1 MTIPAGD
8 EVRREVEAT
17 VRERARHTT
26 SDKVGDT
33 RSFANMEQTL
43 TREYWGRFLIELLQN
58 ARDAWLAS
66 SPDGRDGLL
75 RIRLTGSPA
84 LVVCN
89 EGSPLTP
96 EVVLHSISKFGE
108 SSKRPGEGIGHKGI
122 GFKAVLELTHA
133 PRIYS
138 RIDSDGPFDLSVRFD
153 PLEARRLIMKESPA
167 WADLVASLPSA
178 AADEGRGE
186 RIPIL
191 RYPLWDEAPPEWLDR
206 AARIDGRGFNTVIGL
221 PYDERFD
228 QALGLNRDDFVRRVR
243 ASFLDVSDEVVL
255 LLGVFGHVIIGDE
268 LVGTSVEITR
278 SERVLA
284 SGDSQLRVHEVT
296 IDRDGKASSRWLL
309 FERSLPGFD
318 GLEGDLAVGIR
329 LEQTDDGFVPAVPR
343 DEQRDGSSGDC
354 FHLFFPTRIRTHL
367 PFLLHAYFEV
377 DAGRK
382 GFAEDRATE
391 NRIRLDGLRALACDA
406 TRYLTTRVADLDL
419 QGLARRFADVDG
431 QPEDPLAS
439 EFRDALLRDLDAVP
453 WVATASA
460 PGLASPSD
468 LLVDERGNLSTLLPV
483 AFPEKYVRARTAL
496 GYPSTKDPVALAYLA
511 RRSASSRGVTG
522 PGLDAVTL
530 GQLLRPGTMAP
541 WDTAHDVGFKAL
553 LEVLDIIKRDHG
565 VPELIESIS
574 TDAEAILIPVLAEE
588 NGRRLRAP
596 GREPAN
602 ADDDESGPVGAI
614 LARVSVTGET
624 GLVPPKSLGLDF
636 VADGLL
642 DAERLAGVGAKLGI
656 RPYLTEVII
665 DALARA
671 GASLDEREALP
682 FVWRL
687 LLRERGKFSI
697 INVLRTATSF
707 EPGLWFWS
715 KPDGNTAEGE
725 REDVRRARALARIK
739 LPARDG
745 GPWRHA
751 TELAFGADWADWM
764 REHRS
769 ALGAAAAWREDAYL
783 DLEAVAPH
791 PSSLLASPS
800 DLLELL
806 PLAVEDIPWA
816 GSDVAPDLPA
826 DPDIRHQVLLHA
838 FLLRLGVWEIPP
850 IRGHVNYRAPRPTAG
865 PPWAH
870 EPEWQRM
877 QQTQSGLASGFA
889 QYGHGHIHV
898 AEDFAFLW
906 PLTADP
912 TLVRALSR
920 GAAFYRGYRRA
931 ELFCPGCSANGGRWH
946 NKRYSTDGD
955 SRIGSYLTL
964 QLSEEAWVPTTTSG
978 SSTVAAQ
985 PHDAWMPDDR
995 TADARMQQSWQRF
1008 LPLASPELSGD
1019 LAALAGIR
1027 RLGEADVPRIGR
1039 LLRSLR
1045 ERFEVGD
1052 VDRERRAGSFASQT
1066 FVGLHWRLYE
1076 QMAIRDAAAARDLL
1090 DEVGVLAV
1098 LGRTLGYH
1106 DRLETRHD
1114 DGSFTGFRR
1123 YFAGQLPFAVL
1134 TKEQGPIAYAL
1145 GVARFRVQV
1154 DRVTGSGPEAI
1165 VTDDVRPFLH
1175 DRAAE
1180 LLALQIYHPLGAKAL
1195 QLDGQEF
1202 PSRAER
1208 LRRLQVV
1215 RVEDLVL
1222 RLQVAGTT
1230 LAKEIGAGQG
1240 EDLYLDTGQNPPVLY
1255 LDLGGVSWVD
1265 RFRALAGAHVAQ
1277 LMDNTAYAATFQL
1290 LLQAEGE
1297 ESVEAFLEERSIAP
1311 DDVDLVRAQMGA
1323 VAGEVRSEERRWW
1336 RAVLTALGSSAPEND
1351 DGETYRKELAT
1362 RLTAA
1367 LEQGPVGGLAQRLL
1381 RAGGG
1386 ESSRNDV
1393 SSEGALAAL
1402 DAAGVDLGRL
1412 HETLLALGDR
1422 GLGIQ
1427 VGAQRL
1433 ADWRR
1438 VHGREVTA
1446 LLAAMDVDPEAAK
1459 VMPDRW
1465 AAPPDTRF
1473 VLHPAAGRYLNDVL
1487 ADLRMVGIEADPD
1500 RLAGA
1505 DCSDYLAEVAGV
1517 DAARL
1522 AAIWHGLFDE
1532 NERRRLARE
1541 RAQAW
1546 RRALRP
1552 ILVAA
1557 RTMNGDSGH
1566 LIRTQATA
1574 VDAEVPASPET
1585 PLDIANSLRIILA
1598 GREDLA
1604 DLLFERIS
1612 GDRALT
1618 DPTVQALRPEVAP
1631 IMDVHHLD
1639 RVIGVL
1645 QRGRR
1650 QLVDQVR
1657 QDLDDLRARG
1667 LTAQPFVAAR
1677 PPAPRPPREGV
1688 RKTNVRPRR
1697 AHDQKTRDRLGIKG
1711 ERVALAAVLDQLLP
1725 MPEDRFGE
1733 VIDELV
1739 ALLNSVATGD
1749 IVDRLTIEARAA
1761 QGATDDEDRLES
1773 LVRFLH
1779 VAQESDDFGF
1789 DILGYLPAY
1798 AGTEPRALLL
1808 EVKNSANRR
1817 FIASTAEWARAEE
1830 QGDRYAFLVVV
1841 REPKGDG
1848 AVSIELIPDPGE
1860 LLRAGQISRNE
1871 DSWAVAYEP
1880 LASSS
1885 PQ

>member
-1 MTIPAGD
+1 MTIPAGI

-96 EVVLHSISKFGE
+96 DVVLHSISKFGE

-138 RIDSDGPFDLSVRFD
+138 RVDSDGLFDLSVRFD
-153 PLEARRLIMKESPA
+153 PLEARRLIMQESPA

-191 RYPLWDEAPPEWLDR
+191 RYPLWDDAPPEWLDR

-228 QALGLNRDDFVRRVR
+228 QVLGLDRDDFVRRVR

-255 LLGVFGHVIIGDE
+255 LLGVFGHVIIEDE
-268 LVGTSVEITR
+268 LAGTSVEITR
-278 SERVLA
+278 SERALA

-296 IDRDGKASSRWLL
+296 IDRDATRSSMWLL

-318 GLEGDLAVGIR
+318 GLEGDMAVGIR
-329 LEQTDDGFVPAVPR
+329 LEQTDDGLVPAVPR

-391 NRIRLDGLRALACDA
+391 NRFRLDGLRALACDA

-431 QPEDPLAS
+431 QPEDPLAD
-439 EFRDALLRDLDAVP
+439 EFRDALLRDLDSVP
-453 WVATASA
+453 WVATATA
-460 PGLASPSD
+460 PGLAAPSD

-483 AFPEKYVRARTAL
+483 AFPETYVRARTSRV
-496 GYPSTKDPVALAYLA
+496 YPSTQDPLALAYLT

-530 GQLLRPGTMAP
+530 GQLLRPGTTAP
-541 WDTAHDVGFKAL
+541 WDTAHDAGFKAL
-553 LEVLDIIKRDHG
+553 LEVLDIVKRDHG

-574 TDAEAILIPVLAEE
+574 TDADAILIPVIAEE

-602 ADDDESGPVGAI
+602 PDDDESGSVGAI

-725 REDVRRARALARIK
+725 REDVRRARALARVR
-739 LPARDG
+739 LPTSVG
-745 GPWRHA
+745 GPWRPA
-751 TELAFGADWADWM
+751 TDLAFGADWADWI
-764 REHRS
+764 RDHRA
-769 ALGAAAAWREDAYL
+769 ALGAAAAWREDAYR

-791 PSSLLASPS
+791 RSSILASPA

-806 PLAVEDIPWA
+806 PLAVDDIPWA
-816 GSDVAPDLPA
+816 ESDVAPDLPA

-850 IRGHVNYRAPRPTAG
+850 IRGHVNYRAPRPIAG

-870 EPEWQRM
+870 EPEWQRL
-877 QQTQSGLASGFA
+877 QQTQAGLASGFA

-955 SRIGSYLTL
+955 AKIGSYLAW
-964 QLSEEAWVPTTTSG
+964 QLTQEAWVPTTTWG
-978 SSTVAAQ
+978 SPTVAAQ
-985 PHDAWMPDDR
+985 PQDAWIPDER
-995 TADARMQQSWQRF
+995 PHEAKMQQSWQRF
-1008 LPLASPELSGD
+1008 LPLASIELSGE
-1019 LAALAGIR
+1019 LASLAGVR
-1027 RLGEADVPRIGR
+1027 RLAEADVPRAGR

-1045 ERFEVGD
+1045 ERFEAGE

-1076 QMAIRDAAAARDLL
+1076 QMALRDPAAARSLL

-1098 LGRTLGYH
+1098 LGRTLDYYPPT
-1106 DRLETRHD
+1106 ETRHD
-1114 DGSFTGFRR
+1114 DGTFTGFRR
-1123 YFAGQLPFAVL
+1123 YFSGQIPFAVL
-1134 TKEQGPIAYAL
+1134 TKEQGPIADAL
-1145 GVARFRVQV
+1145 GIPRFRVEV
-1154 DRVTGSGPEAI
+1154 ERIKGGSEVPVTA
-1165 VTDDVRPFLH
+1165 DVRSFLH
-1175 DRAAE
+1175 ERAAE
-1180 LLALQIYHPLGAKAL
+1180 LLALQVFHPLGAKAL

-1208 LRRLQVV
+1208 LRRLEVI
-1215 RVEDLVL
+1215 RVDELVL

-1230 LAKEIGAGQG
+1230 MAKEVGAGQS
-1240 EDLYLDTGQNPPVLY
+1240 EDLFLDTGQNPPVLY
-1255 LDLGGVSWVD
+1255 LDLAGARWTD
-1265 RFRALAGAHVAQ
+1265 RFRALAGGHVAQ
-1277 LMDNTAYAATFQL
+1277 LMDNVAYGATFQL
-1290 LLQAEGE
+1290 LLQAESDE
-1297 ESVEAFLEERSIAP
+1297 AVEAFLEERSIAP
-1311 DDVDLVRAQMGA
+1311 EDVDLVRAQIGA
-1323 VAGEVRSEERRWW
+1323 VAGEVREEERRWW
-1336 RAVLTALGSSAPEND
+1336 RAVLHVLGLSAPELV
-1351 DGETYRKELAT
+1351 DGEAYRKEVAAC
-1362 RLTAA
+1362 LTVVASTTS
-1367 LEQGPVGGLAQRLL
+1367 VVGLAQRLL

-1386 ESSRNDV
+1386 ENSRHDA
-1393 SSEGALAAL
+1393 SPEGALAGL
-1402 DAAGVDLGRL
+1402 HTAGVDLALL
-1412 HETLLALGDR
+1412 HEELVALGDR

-1427 VGAQRL
+1427 VGVQRL

-1438 VHGREVTA
+1438 AYGREVTA
-1446 LLAAMDVDPEAAK
+1446 ILAHRGVDQETAK
-1459 VMPDRW
+1459 AMPDRW
-1465 AAPPDTRF
+1465 AAPSSIRF
-1473 VLHPAAGRYLNDVL
+1473 ELHPAPSRFLADVL
-1487 ADLRMVGIEADPD
+1487 ADLHAVGVQADGD
-1500 RLAGA
+1500 RLGEG
-1505 DCSDYLAEVAGV
+1505 DCSDYLAAIAGLDPV
-1517 DAARL
+1517 RL
-1522 AAIWHGLFDE
+1522 DAIWHGLFDE

-1546 RRALRP
+1546 RRALRA
-1552 ILVAA
+1552 ILVTAK
-1557 RTMNGDSGH
+1557 TVSGDSGH
-1566 LIRTQATA
+1566 LIRTQATTI
-1574 VDAEVPASPET
+1574 DAQLPPSPEVP
-1585 PLDIANSLRIILA
+1585 LDLAAAVRTILA
-1598 GREDLA
+1598 GNEDLA
-1604 DLLFERIS
+1604 DLLCERIAD
-1612 GDRALT
+1612 DRALT
-1618 DPTVQALRPEVAP
+1618 EPTVQSLRL
-1631 IMDVHHLD
+1631 DVGPLLDVDHLD
-1639 RVIGVL
+1639 RVITVL

-1650 QLVDQVR
+1650 QLVDQIR
-1657 QDLDDLRARG
+1657 NDLDELHAKG
-1667 LTAQPFVAAR
+1667 LVPIPFVSSQ
-1677 PPAPRPPREGV
+1677 PPPPRKPKEGV
-1688 RKTNVRPRR
+1688 RRTTVRPRR

-1711 ERVALAAVLDQLLP
+1711 ERVALAAVLDQLLALP
-1725 MPEDRFGE
+1725 DDRFNE

-1739 ALLNSVATGD
+1739 ALLSSVATGE
-1749 IVDRLTIEARAA
+1749 IVDRLVAEAHAA
-1761 QGATDDEDRLES
+1761 QGGGDEEDRLES
-1773 LVRFLH
+1773 LVKFLH

-1830 QGDRYAFLVVV
+1830 QGDRYAFLVAV

-1848 AVSIELIPDPGE
+1848 AASLELIPDPGE
-1860 LLRAGQISRNE
+1860 LLRTGQISRNE

-1880 LASSS
+1880 LPSAS